1 MPASYDYDTK
11 YEPPAP
17 TIPVGLSRS
26 GETSA
31 SQEIVA
37 LVDTGADATML
48 PVDVLKSAKTRYV
61 QQRLMRGVMGEPKT
75 VNLYLAAVHVAGH
88 VIHGIRAIAG
98 PEGSEAIIGRDVLNQ
113 LEITLN
119 GPAHEVWIA

>member
-61 QQRLMRGVMGEPKT
+61 QQRLMRGVMGEPTT
-75 VNLYLAAVHVAGH
+75 VNLYLAAIHVAGH

-98 PEGSEAIIGRDVLNQ
+98 PEGSEAIIGRDVLNR

>member
-61 QQRLMRGVMGEPKT
+61 QQRLMRGVMGEPTT
-75 VNLYLAAVHVAGH
+75 VNLYLAAIHVAGH
-88 VIHGIRAIAG
+88 VIHGNRAIAR